1 MNLVQTL
8 DTSGARAAE
17 TFVHGGVRYLV
28 VPQLCTDIPGQPAQM
43 TLGNSDTDALV
54 YRWEGGRFQ
63 PHGTLPVP
71 GGEDAEFF
79 TIGDR
84 AFLATASLR
93 TGAGPYSLDA
103 NSTVFEL
110 IDGRF
115 VPFQQ
120 IPTFAAKQCKH
131 FRIGE
136 RVFLALALGVKM
148 DGVVAA
154 HPHTQSTVFEWDG
167 AQFVPFQTVP
177 SAWGYNWAFFEVGG
191 ETLLAHADH
200 VEPSRLLR
208 WNGRAF
214 EPFQQLEGQSG
225 RAFCF
230 FEAQGESWL
239 AFANLHG
246 QTLLHRW
253 VDGRFVI
260 HQVLSGPGGREF
272 CWIETAQGG
281 RLVQVN
287 FLLGTREAPITAL
300 QSCIYRF
307 ENGQLVVDQLFH
319 TLGGTDATH
328 FTDHGTTYLVVTESL
343 SAEVRFRTPSKVY
356 TL

>member
-1 MNLVQTL
+1 MNCIQEL

-17 TFVHGGVRYLV
+17 TFAHGGVRYLV
-28 VPQLCTDIPGQPAQM
+28 VPQLAADIPGQPAQM
-43 TLGNSDTDALV
+43 TLGNSDIDALV
-54 YRWEGGRFQ
+54 YRWQGERFI

-79 TIGDR
+79 TIGKR

-93 TGAGPYSLDA
+93 TGSGPYSLDA
-103 NSTVFEL
+103 PSGIFEL

-131 FRIGE
+131 FRIGA
-136 RVFLALALGVKM
+136 RDFLALALGVVM
-148 DGVVAA
+148 EGVSAKHRA
-154 HPHTQSTVFEWDG
+154 HSCIFEWDG
-167 AQFVPFQTVP
+167 AQFVPFQEVP
-177 SAWGYNWAFFEVGG
+177 SAWGYNWAFFTVGG

-200 VEPSRLLR
+200 VAASQLLR
-208 WNGRAF
+208 WNGKTFEAF
-214 EPFQQLEGQSG
+214 QELEGKSG

-230 FEAQGESWL
+230 FESEGDSWL

-253 VDGRFVI
+253 VDGRFAV
-260 HQVLSGPGGREF
+260 HRVLSGPGGREF
-272 CWIETAQGG
+272 RWVQTASGG
-281 RLVQVN
+281 RLVQIN
-287 FLLGTREAPITAL
+287 FLLGTREAPITSL

-307 ENGQLVVDQLFH
+307 ESGRLVVDQLFD
-319 TLGGTDATH
+319 TLGGTDVTS
-328 FTDHGTTYLVVTESL
+328 FTEDGNTYLVVTESL
-343 SAEVRFRTPSKVY
+343 SAGVRFRTPSKVY
-356 TL
+356 KL

>member
-1 MNLVQTL
+1 MICIQEL

-17 TFVHGGVRYLV
+17 TFAHGGVRYLV
-28 VPQLCTDIPGQPAQM
+28 VPQLSADIPGQPAQM
-43 TLGNSDTDALV
+43 TLGNSDIEALV
-54 YRWEGGRFQ
+54 YRWENDRFM

-79 TIGDR
+79 TIGHR

-103 NSTVFEL
+103 QSTIFEL

-136 RVFLALALGVKM
+136 RTFLALALGVVM
-148 DGVVAA
+148 EGVSATHRHA
-154 HPHTQSTVFEWDG
+154 KSCIFEWDG
-167 AQFVPFQTVP
+167 AQFVLFQEVP
-177 SAWGYNWAFFEVGG
+177 SAWGYNWAFFDVGG

-200 VEPSRLLR
+200 VVPSQLLR
-208 WNGRAF
+208 WNGKSF
-214 EPFQQLEGQSG
+214 EPFQELEGKSG

-230 FEAQGESWL
+230 FEAEGESWL

-253 VDGRFVI
+253 VDGRFTV

-272 CWIETAQGG
+272 RWIETASGG

-287 FLLGTREAPITAL
+287 FLLGTREAPITSL

-307 ENGQLVVDQLFH
+307 ENGLLVVDQLFA
-319 TLGGTDATH
+319 TLGGTDATT
-328 FTDHGTTYLVVTESL
+328 FTENGSTYLVVTESL

-356 TL
+356 KL